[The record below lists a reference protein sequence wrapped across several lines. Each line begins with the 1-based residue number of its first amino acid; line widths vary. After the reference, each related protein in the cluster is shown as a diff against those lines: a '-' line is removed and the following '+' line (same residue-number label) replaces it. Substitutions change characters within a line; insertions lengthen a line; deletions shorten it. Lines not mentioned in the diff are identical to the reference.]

1 MSGDVHSVPDVR
13 GPCAILLGITGEGAH
28 TEDVAGQRDVAVI
41 ALYAE
46 VKDVGQ
52 RVLLCVEAIGRD
64 VVDEVHDVRTDRLE
78 SDRGQCFP
86 DQAADL
92 MANTNAF
99 AVAGRAYATH
109 LVRHVANAVVPEA
122 EHAEW

>member
-1 MSGDVHSVPDVR
+1 MTGDVHSIPDVR
-13 GPCAILLGITGEGAH
+13 GPCAILLGTTDEGAY
-28 TEDVAGQRDVAVI
+28 TEDVPGQRDVAVI

-46 VKDVGQ
+46 VKDVRE
-52 RVLLCVEAIGRD
+52 RVLLCIEAIGRD
-64 VVDEVHDVRTDRLE
+64 VVDEVLDVRTDRLE

-86 DQAADL
+86 AQAAHL
-92 MANTNAF
+92 IANTNAF
-99 AVAGRAYATH
+99 AVPRRAYGTP